1 MPVSWPVRYVPAS
14 ILIQA
19 PGAFLVLGL
28 LLAFF
33 NWVRGERST
42 A

>member
-1 MPVSWPVRYVPAS
+1 VPAA

-28 LLAFF
+28 LLGLF
-33 NWVRGERST
+33 NWVRIRR
-42 A
+42 AAA